1 LEPTGNQRRVVRS
14 ESFLDAARA
23 CFPAEGTS
31 RRNAFEVF
39 ERLVLQPFED
49 ELRLPGRYEAL
60 HEEIPGSPVRTF
72 VTAPSPMV
80 PIVCFFLTMVGEDV
94 VLLDL
99 GCDYDSWHADENDD
113 LLDG

>member
-1 LEPTGNQRRVVRS
+1 LAAPGQQRRVVRS

-23 CFPAEGTS
+23 CFPEEGTS

-39 ERLVLQPFED
+39 EHLVLQPFEK

-60 HEEIPGSPVRTF
+60 HEEVAGSPVRTF

-94 VLLDL
+94 VLVDL
-99 GCDYDSWHADENDD
+99 VCDYDSWHSDDD
-113 LLDG
+113 LLES